1 MIRKAVREDFEFFFA
16 IKSEE
21 DNLYWCG
28 YKDKPV
34 RENLLAFWNRY
45 VPDGVERESHPEGGS
60 RKIYIVQEEEHPVGY
75 MYIDYISD
83 KETELSIGI
92 SITKSGKGY
101 GTKAIREAVTFLNA
115 AELSAIAYIREDND
129 KSKKL
134 FSKAGLHQT
143 NEYREMI
150 LPFGEYDRTIKL
162 YKWQTEKTR

>member
-21 DNLYWCG
+21 DNLFWCG

-45 VPDGVERESHPEGGS
+45 VLDDMELESYSEEGS
-60 RKIYIVQEEEHPVGY
+60 REIYIVQEEDYPVGY
-75 MYIDYISD
+75 LYIDYISD
-83 KETELSIGI
+83 KEAELSIGI

-101 GTKAIREAVTFLNA
+101 GTKAIREAVALLNA

-134 FSKAGLHQT
+134 FTKAGLHRT

-150 LPFGEYDRTIKL
+150 LPFGEYDKSIKL